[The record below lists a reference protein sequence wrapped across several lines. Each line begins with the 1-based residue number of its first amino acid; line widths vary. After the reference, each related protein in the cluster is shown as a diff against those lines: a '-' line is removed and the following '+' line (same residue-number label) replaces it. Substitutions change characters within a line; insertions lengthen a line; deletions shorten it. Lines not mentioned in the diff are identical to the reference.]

1 MIANAPATTQGTH
14 GQFAAGGGAAGG
26 SSTGLRVAIRLVIPD
41 MAIGDKEPWICN
53 FALNVDQ
60 QQQQPQ
66 QQTPDWTSL
75 TDDELLEK
83 KIRSLGLKLEGTD
96 LQPLIQQLYGE
107 LSAKGLTFHPPCH
120 VGDEWFVPISI
131 PAIFVPFF
139 LVHER
144 LRKLERKMILEVEG
158 ETPDWFMRLMRHEA
172 AHAYSYAY
180 QLYKKKKWQQTFGLA
195 SKEETGFYRP
205 RPYSRSFVVHLD
217 DWYAQSHP
225 DEDFAETFAVWLTPE
240 MDWRTRYKGWKALQ
254 KLEYLDGLMQSL
266 AGKPPIHQPPYRV
279 IDYDY
284 LNIKLKTY
292 YARKR
297 KLYED
302 TYPDFYDTDL
312 RQLFAA
318 APEVE
323 GRVKASV
330 LLRQRRRQI
339 MESVCQWTNER
350 KYRVHKLLTRLIER
364 CDQLD
369 LYVKPDDPQLN
380 LQVSAY
386 VTTLVMNYLF
396 TGKFKRTK

>member
-1 MIANAPATTQGTH
+1 MHPPEQPAW
-14 GQFAAGGGAAGG
+14 
-26 SSTGLRVAIRLVIPD
+26 V
-41 MAIGDKEPWICN
+41 
-53 FALNVDQ
+53 
-60 QQQQPQ
+60 
-66 QQTPDWTSL
+66 SL
-75 TDDELLEK
+75 TDEELLGK
-83 KIRSLGLKLEGTD
+83 KIRSLDLKLEGTE
-96 LQPLIQQLYGE
+96 LQPLIQQLYDE
-107 LSAKGLTFHPPCH
+107 LSTKGLVFHPRCH
-120 VGDEWFVPISI
+120 VGDEWFVPIGI

-195 SKEETGFYRP
+195 SKEETQFYRP
-205 RPYSRSFVVHLD
+205 RPYSRSYVVHLD

-240 MDWRTRYKGWKALQ
+240 LDWRARYKGWRALQ
-254 KLEYLDGLMQSL
+254 KLEYVDTLMRSL
-266 AGKPPIHQPPYRV
+266 AGKPPIYTPEYRV
-279 IDYDY
+279 KSHDC

-302 TYPDFYDTDL
+302 IYPDFYDNDL

-318 APEVE
+318 GPGVE

-330 LLRQRRRQI
+330 LLRQRRHEL

-350 KYRVHKLLTRLIER
+350 KYRVHKLLNRLVER
-364 CDQLD
+364 CHQLD

-386 VTTLVMNYLF
+386 VTTLVMNHLF